1 MKTVQ
6 FFCLSMML
14 FLMVG
19 YANANLAKG
28 LQENDLTRTYEI
40 DRFNE
45 LFLEGAFKVYL
56 IQGNENSLEV
66 RASDSGAFDY
76 LDVDNRNEYL
86 HLHVDREPF
95 DFSRITLYI
104 TFKNF
109 ERLRIEGGIK
119 LQTRGYLDLDDFMV
133 DVKGGAKI
141 EIRAK
146 ARNIGIKTEGG
157 VMFELDGVAESLDV
171 KVAGAGHVDAD
182 ELKTRD
188 VTFFIEGLGTGS
200 VFATETLNA
209 TIKGV
214 GKIKYRGN
222 PQLTEFIDG
231 LGSVDRK

>member
-14 FLMVG
+14 FLTVG
-19 YANANLAKG
+19 FANANPAKG

-40 DRFNE
+40 ESFNE

-76 LDVDNRNEYL
+76 LDIDNRNGRL

-95 DFSRITLYI
+95 DFSRITLYL

-141 EIRAK
+141 EIKAK
-146 ARNIGIKTEGG
+146 SRNIGIRTEGG

-171 KVAGAGHVDAD
+171 KITGAGHVDAD
-182 ELKTRD
+182 ELKARE
-188 VTFFIEGLGTGS
+188 VTFFIEGVGTGS
-200 VFATETLNA
+200 VYATETLNA

-231 LGSVDRK
+231 LGSVERE

>member
-1 MKTVQ
+1 MKNVQ
-6 FFCLSMML
+6 NFCLVMML
-14 FLMVG
+14 LLTAGFTK
-19 YANANLAKG
+19 ANAAEG
-28 LQENDLTRTYEI
+28 YQDNDLTRTYDIES
-40 DRFNE
+40 FNE

-76 LDVDNRNEYL
+76 LNIDNRNGRL

-95 DFSRITLYI
+95 DFSRVTLYL

-109 ERLRIEGGIK
+109 ERLKIEGGIK

-133 DVKGGAKI
+133 DVEGGAKM
-141 EIRAK
+141 EVHAK
-146 ARNIGIKTEGG
+146 ARNIGIRTEGG

-171 KVAGAGHVDAD
+171 KITGAGHVDAD
-182 ELKTRD
+182 ELKTKD
-188 VTFFIEGLGTGS
+188 VTFFIEGVGTGS
-200 VFATETLNA
+200 VYATETLNA

-231 LGSVDRK
+231 LGSVERE